1 MLLEDRPDEIVLS
14 GGVDKTFR
22 IPRSAIE
29 QMTRS
34 ELSVMPNGLDKPLS
48 DQELADLVAYL
59 KSL

>member
-1 MLLEDRPDEIVLS
+1 MLS